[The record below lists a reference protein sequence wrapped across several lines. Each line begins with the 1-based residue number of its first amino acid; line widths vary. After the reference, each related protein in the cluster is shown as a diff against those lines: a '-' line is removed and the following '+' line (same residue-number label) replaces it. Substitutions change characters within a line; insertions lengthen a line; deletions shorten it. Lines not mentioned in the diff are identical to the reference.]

1 MSGDDEEDLAPAGT
15 THSEMS
21 GSAHNVV
28 QVRDIYGDV
37 HVQGRDFPHGHPRQL
52 PGRVRHFINRTAEL
66 GRMDDVLDAAHD
78 TPAVCVVTGTAGVGK
93 TSLAVHWA
101 HLVEH
106 RFPDGQLYINL
117 RGHDPG
123 QPVEPDAALDQF
135 LRGLGVTAK
144 GVPAD
149 VQAKAALFRSLLA
162 GRRVLV
168 LLDNAISPEQVR
180 PLLPGTSGCLALITS
195 RSQLSGLSIR
205 EGAWSV
211 PVHVLDPA
219 DSTALLREVM
229 AGHRSADDPA
239 DLTELARLCAGL
251 PLALRIAAD
260 RAITH
265 PWARLTDLMADLRDE
280 SGLWTALSTADGDE
294 SGAVR
299 AVFAWSYRAL
309 TADAARLFRLLG
321 LHPGAQF
328 SLPASAAL
336 AGLDNSTT
344 RGLLDGLVANHLIDQ
359 IASDRYQF
367 HDLLRAYAL
376 DQARLDEP
384 PDQQVS
390 ATRRVLSWYLHTAD
404 SARRVLAPSLHRM
417 PIQLTAAPEGVAPLV
432 LADHQRAADWYETE
446 RANLLDA
453 TMSAA
458 RTGNLVMA
466 WQLPAVLAAIYDN
479 RDSGRTWADA
489 EKVALEA
496 ARQVQDSYGEGVL
509 LDRIGIKHRA
519 QRDIGAAANCFD
531 AAIAAF
537 RAVGDRLGVARS
549 MHNLGL
555 THLVDHQPVAALST
569 FEESLAIASELGNR
583 PMASVIE
590 VNLGVTLSHLGE
602 LTAADRHITSAVAAV
617 REFGDETL
625 EARALLEL
633 CAVQQ
638 ELGEL
643 DLAHESIQRAL
654 SVARAHTSLPLESG
668 CLVALGTLQI
678 AMNEPEQA
686 LESSQ
691 RAAAIARRFGNRT
704 IEAGAFDVTGLAYR
718 ELHRYDD
725 AIAFHL
731 AAVRMHRDR
740 ETDWE
745 LAVSLDHLAAA
756 LDSTGR
762 TDEARERWS
771 EALTLLTRFTWPA
784 ANALK
789 DRIDRHRGPRTSK
802 RS

>member
-1 MSGDDEEDLAPAGT
+1 
-15 THSEMS
+15 MS
-21 GSAHNVV
+21 GSAHNAF
-28 QVRDIYGDV
+28 QARDIYGDV
-37 HVQGRDFPHGHPRQL
+37 HVQDRGFAHGRPRQL
-52 PGRVRHFINRTAEL
+52 PGAVRHFVNRTAEL
-66 GRMDDVLDAAHD
+66 DRLDDVLDAARD
-78 TPAVCVVTGTAGVGK
+78 TAAVCVVTGTAGVGK

-106 RFPDGQLYINL
+106 RFPDGQFYINL

-123 QPVEPDAALDQF
+123 PPVAPDAALDQF
-135 LRGLGVTAK
+135 LRGLGVAAK
-144 GVPAD
+144 DVPAD
-149 VQAKAALFRSLLA
+149 LQAKAALFRSLVA

-180 PLLPGTSGCLALITS
+180 PLLPGTAGCLALLTS

-211 PVHVLDPA
+211 PLHVLDSA
-219 DSTALLREVM
+219 EAAALLREVM

-265 PWARLTDLMADLRDE
+265 PWTRLTDLMADLRDE
-280 SGLWTALSTADGDE
+280 SALWTALSTADGDE

-336 AGLDNSTT
+336 AGLDGSTT
-344 RGLLDGLVANHLIDQ
+344 RILLDGLVANHLIDQ

-384 PDQQVS
+384 PDEQVS
-390 ATRRVLSWYLHTAD
+390 ATRRVLSWYLHAAD
-404 SARRVLAPSLHRM
+404 SARQVLAPSRHRM
-417 PIQLTAAPEGVAPLV
+417 PIRIAAVPEGVSPLT
-432 LADHQRAADWYETE
+432 LSDHHRAADWYETE

-453 TMSAA
+453 TRTAA
-458 RTGNLVMA
+458 RTGNLAIA
-466 WQLPAVLAAIYDN
+466 WQLPALLAGIYDN

-489 EKVALEA
+489 EQIALDA
-496 ARQVQDSYGEGVL
+496 ARKVPDQYGEGVL

-519 QRDIGAAANCFD
+519 RRDISTATNCFD

-555 THLVDHQPVAALST
+555 TRLVDHRPVAALST
-569 FEESLAIASELGNR
+569 FEESLSIASEVGNR
-583 PMASVIE
+583 PLVSVIE
-590 VNLGVTLSHLGE
+590 VNLGVTLSRLGDPAAAAHHI
-602 LTAADRHITSAVAAV
+602 TAAVAVV
-617 REFGDETL
+617 REIGDETL
-625 EARALLEL
+625 EARALREL
-633 CAVQQ
+633 CLVQQ
-638 ELGEL
+638 ELGRF
-643 DLAHESIQRAL
+643 DLAFESIQRAL
-654 SVARAHTSLPLESG
+654 VIARDHTSLPLESG
-668 CLVALGTLQI
+668 CLVALGRLQI
-678 AMNEPEQA
+678 AMNAPERA
-686 LESSQ
+686 MEASR
-691 RAAAIARRFGNRT
+691 RAAAIARRFGNHT
-704 IEAGAFDVTGLAYR
+704 VESEAFDVTGLAYQ
-718 ELHRYDD
+718 ELHRYAD
-725 AIAFHL
+725 AVDFHRM
-731 AAVRMHRDR
+731 AVRMRRDR
-740 ETDWE
+740 EAGWE
-745 LAVSLDHLAAA
+745 LAVSLEHLATA
-756 LDSTGR
+756 LDHTGR
-762 TDEARERWS
+762 TGEAVERRREAR
-771 EALTLLTRFTWPA
+771 TLLTGSSWPA
-784 ANALK
+784 ADALR
-789 DRIDRHRGPRTSK
+789 DRIDRHRGPRTS
-802 RS
+802 